1 MEMSSFLIFGQIRC
15 ATSSLS
21 IVSLRMDANIIMLFH
36 AKEAKVKEP
45 VVAKESQVEL
55 GSLYAS
61 LSVNH
66 LQQLQEINLSC
77 FLFPTCR
84 ISPNSVQRRTLSSWA
99 EDEYFPSDDDP
110 RIFTRKRIAA
120 QRTESRVRPRSTIT
134 FGVSRWINYPF

>member
-1 MEMSSFLIFGQIRC
+1 
-15 ATSSLS
+15 
-21 IVSLRMDANIIMLFH
+21 MLFH

-77 FLFPTCR
+77 VFISFPPAGFR
-84 ISPNSVQRRTLSSWA
+84 PIQSSG
-99 EDEYFPSDDDP
+99 EP
-110 RIFTRKRIAA
+110 
-120 QRTESRVRPRSTIT
+120 
-134 FGVSRWINYPF
+134 